1 MQLNAVTSG
10 FYSHQN
16 LNWLGGANAQPGFC
30 VLKLHGSICYFADEA
45 AGYDTLFKDHPLQR
59 AEKLFKKSTDG
70 ILPPILFPWEILTKT
85 GLGDTQSFPLS
96 RELHP
101 LFSGI
106 WQKAR
111 REVQSADKI
120 SFVGMSM
127 HSFLEDGLKYLFDG
141 KEGQVEVCVTN
152 PDNTAWVRG
161 NHESYWQNKPHS
173 SAYAVDK
180 VLKKYA
186 PKMSRVGMHQGGL
199 QTDMIT
205 LVNDFGSFVKTQMT
219 PMVTN

>member
-1 MQLNAVTSG
+1 
-10 FYSHQN
+10 
-16 LNWLGGANAQPGFC
+16 
-30 VLKLHGSICYFADEA
+30 
-45 AGYDTLFKDHPLQR
+45 
-59 AEKLFKKSTDG
+59 
-70 ILPPILFPWEILTKT
+70 
-85 GLGDTQSFPLS
+85 
-96 RELHP
+96 
-101 LFSGI
+101 
-106 WQKAR
+106 
-111 REVQSADKI
+111 
-120 SFVGMSM
+120 
-127 HSFLEDGLKYLFDG
+127 
-141 KEGQVEVCVTN
+141 VEVCVTN